1 MTRVLIVEDS
11 MYRHRLTMAGIIAA
25 IAGVAAQ
32 NPGADT
38 SGVTPEMIHATWNS
52 AYSRTPNDYRGKP
65 SGAARAKRIA
75 RKRRNIRARSA
86 K

>member
-1 MTRVLIVEDS
+1 MFGNRNPRVIIDNLS
-11 MYRHRLTMAGIIAA
+11 MGGILAKIATL
-25 IAGVAAQ
+25 AAQ
-32 NPGADT
+32 NPLVDT
-38 SGVTPEMIHATWNS
+38 SEINPQMIAEAWSN
-52 AYSRTPNDYRGKP
+52 AYSDKPFAHRGRP

>member
-1 MTRVLIVEDS
+1 MYNRRVGLLS
-11 MYRHRLTMAGIIAA
+11 MA
-25 IAGVAAQ
+25 IALLGSSAVRTAEQIA
-32 NPGADT
+32 NKLPSDAEMGMMLKYNLDT
-38 SGVTPEMIHATWNS
+38 AYRRVDSSG
-52 AYSRTPNDYRGKP
+52 RP